1 MGHVTG
7 QTRHTPFSDE
17 SPTLSG
23 GYMAVKESSRRCLE
37 VKSHRRE
44 KSVTHVAV
52 IRYPEFLSSCEG
64 WVKLKG
70 QQLVTGISHSG
81 TGNGPR
87 FARPT
92 IPTTT
97 THLGSIF
104 IPLPIRTVSFVHT
117 CFAGAAAIGR

>member
-7 QTRHTPFSDE
+7 QTRHTPFSEE

-44 KSVTHVAV
+44 KSVTQVAV

-92 IPTTT
+92 IPHHNNTFGK
-97 THLGSIF
+97 HLHSVADSHCLIC
-104 IPLPIRTVSFVHT
+104 PHMLRWST
-117 CFAGAAAIGR
+117 AIGR